1 VRSETVEEAERTVAK
16 RVLIADDEKNMRWVL
31 DETLSKEGY
40 EVSQAANGK
49 EALAAI
55 DDNPPDLM
63 VLDHKMPAPDGM
75 EVLRRIRAKGE
86 TFPVIMLTAH
96 GNVQLAVEAMK
107 AGATEYLTKPFDLEE
122 LKLSIEKALRISEL
136 SEEVQRLRDELDRD
150 WDIDGIVATD
160 PRMLEVL
167 ATVHKVAPT
176 NATAMIYGE
185 SGTGKELIA
194 RAIHRLSPRGGK
206 PFIEVHA
213 GALPETLLESELFG
227 YEKGAFTGAVQSK
240 PGRFEMANGGTLFLD
255 EIGDI
260 TPNVQVKLLRVLQER
275 RFERLGATRSIEVD
289 VRVVAATNQDLQQ
302 LIADGQF
309 REDLFYRLNVVPI
322 TLPPLRQ
329 RKGDVPRLVAHF
341 LDKFQAGETTISPD
355 AMNLLVEYAW
365 PGNIRELENTVERMI
380 ILSPGPEIGVD
391 DLPSEVRSGQRSRST
406 PQTGFV
412 LPEGGCD
419 LEEVEMDLVSQA
431 LDRTAGSVA
440 KAAKLLGLTPKTL
453 EARMQRF
460 GL

>member
-1 VRSETVEEAERTVAK
+1 VAK

-40 EVSQAANGK
+40 EVSQAADGK
-49 EALAAI
+49 EAMAAVEE
-55 DDNPPDLM
+55 NPPDLM

-107 AGATEYLTKPFDLEE
+107 AGATEYLTKPFDLDE
-122 LKLSIEKALRISEL
+122 LKLAIEKALRISEL
-136 SEEVQRLRDELDRD
+136 SEEVQRLREELDRD
-150 WDIDGIVATD
+150 WDVDGIVATD

-167 ATVHKVAPT
+167 GTVHKVAPT
-176 NATAMIYGE
+176 SATAMIYGE

-341 LDKFQAGETTISPD
+341 LEKFHAGEKTISAD
-355 AMNLLVEYAW
+355 AMHLLVEYAW

-380 ILSPGPEIGVD
+380 ILSQGDEIGVD
-391 DLPSEVRSGQRSRST
+391 DLPSEVRTGQRGGAV

-412 LPEGGCD
+412 LPEAGCD

-431 LDRTAGSVA
+431 LERTAGNVP

-460 GL
+460 GM